1 MVVHWDTRGHDGM
14 LDIWLI
20 FDLHRQDVSLGRME
34 FDVREMCLLQAK
46 KWKGGCYETHA
57 LQPGPK
63 AIRAKLDACFPG
75 GLRQM
80 LCCRV
85 RRNGVELGTRR
96 NLPFNI
102 YWVDWRFV

>member
-57 LQPGPK
+57 LQPGLK

-75 GLRQM
+75 GLR
-80 LCCRV
+80 
-85 RRNGVELGTRR
+85 
-96 NLPFNI
+96 
-102 YWVDWRFV
+102 